1 MYILDTN
8 ICIYTIKR
16 KFEFLLEKM
25 KENRSSG
32 LSISSIT
39 LAELEHGVANSMYPE
54 RNGIALLEFLS
65 AVNVMPFDKL
75 AAKEYGV
82 IKTDLKKRNC
92 IIGPL
97 DTLIAAHAKS
107 LNLVLVTNNFKEFS
121 RVQGLKLED
130 WAKQQTEAT

>member
-8 ICIYTIKR
+8 ICIFIIKR
-16 KFEFLLEKM
+16 KFESILEKIR
-25 KENRSSG
+25 ENRSLG
-32 LSISSIT
+32 ISISSIT
-39 LAELEHGVANSMYPE
+39 LAELEHGVANSMSPE
-54 RNGIALLEFLS
+54 RNSIALLEFLS
-65 AVNVMPFDKL
+65 EINVVPFDEL
-75 AAKEYGV
+75 AAKEYGI

-107 LNLVLVTNNFKEFS
+107 LNLILVTNNTREFS

-130 WAKQQTEAT
+130 WV

>member
-8 ICIYTIKR
+8 ICIYIIKR
-16 KFEFLLEKM
+16 KFETILEKIR
-25 KENRSSG
+25 ENKFLG
-32 LSISSIT
+32 ISISSIT
-39 LAELEHGVANSMYPE
+39 LAELEHGVANSIYPE
-54 RNGIALLEFLS
+54 KNSIALLEFLS
-65 AVNVMPFDKL
+65 EINVVLFDEL

-82 IKTDLKKRNC
+82 VKTDLKRRNC

-107 LNLVLVTNNFKEFS
+107 LNLTLVTNNTREFS

-130 WAKQQTEAT
+130 WV

>member
-1 MYILDTN
+1 MLDTN
-8 ICIYTIKR
+8 ICIYAIKR
-16 KFEFLLEKM
+16 KYESVLEKF
-25 KENRSSG
+25 KKNRPWG
-32 LSISSIT
+32 ISISSVT

-54 RNGIALLEFLS
+54 KNAVALSEFLS
-65 AVNVMPFDKL
+65 IVDVVPFDEP
-75 AAKEYGV
+75 AAKEYGL

-107 LNLVLVTNNFKEFS
+107 LDLILVTNNTREFS

-130 WAKQQTEAT
+130 WI

>member
-8 ICIYTIKR
+8 ICIHAIK
-16 KFEFLLEKM
+16 KKSQSVLEKF
-25 KENRSSG
+25 KENRFSG
-32 LSISSIT
+32 ISISSIT

-54 RNGIALLEFLS
+54 KNAVALMEFLS
-65 AVNVMPFDKL
+65 LVNVESFDEF

-97 DTLIAAHAKS
+97 DTLIAAHARS
-107 LNLVLVTNNFKEFS
+107 LNSTLVTNNTKEFS
-121 RVQGLKLED
+121 RVQGLDLED
-130 WAKQQTEAT
+130 WT